1 MTYLTT
7 TTLLQSSARA
17 FLVPSPS
24 SLSQRLATTT
34 RLHMSTATNKPWA
47 IVVHAEIDPA
57 RLEEF
62 LPLITHNA
70 EQSRQEP
77 GCHRFDV
84 LRDPAEPH
92 KFIFYELYASTEAI
106 EYHKQQSHYQ
116 AWADF
121 KASGGALSSVTY
133 KQIGE
138 SVVV

>member
-1 MTYLTT
+1 MVTYLTT
-7 TTLLQSSARA
+7 TTLLQARA
-17 FLVPSPS
+17 FVVPSS
-24 SLSQRLATTT
+24 SRLATTT
-34 RLHMSTATNKPWA
+34 RLHMSTTTTTKPWA

-57 RLEEF
+57 RLDEF
-62 LPLITHNA
+62 IPLIQNNA

-84 LRDPAEPH
+84 LRDPTEPN
-92 KFIFYELYASTEAI
+92 KFIFYELYADAAAI

-133 KQIGE
+133 KHVGE